1 MKLSNTFHVVI
12 GKSHLLRSTSLGLA
26 AATLL
31 TGAHGTLAQ
40 SAPEVGLVSSD
51 QYIGQQFLW
60 NASWSGDWTADQ
72 EQTVSVPGQYEQLV
86 LHGDKANVGVQFS
99 YATMADAFAR
109 EVEPYDSAG
118 GATDV
123 LSADVW
129 ESDAGVPYLLATI
142 AIASD
147 NGPLIE
153 YVEVAP
159 AMDYSITDGSQV
171 TMLVAPEADFEQAF
185 QDAQNEILPNDG
197 NAGPLFV
204 GTPADIPGNA
214 SSSIENGQS
223 SVPSSDSTSE
233 SAYLDALNSE
243 IDTLTQSMTDFQ
255 TVIESPTFGD
265 QASKTELAGILFTWI
280 ASYDTAQSIQPPA
293 QFVEM
298 HQTYVDFTSLLA
310 GAAQAIAYSDFDT
323 AGKDLSEAQT
333 KLMRLERMLESG
345 GADIFD
351 VKAG

>member
-12 GKSHLLRSTSLGLA
+12 GKSHLLRFTSLGLA
-26 AATLL
+26 AATLF

-86 LHGDKANVGVQFS
+86 LHGDYANVGVQFS

-109 EVEPYDSAG
+109 EIEPYDSAG

-129 ESDAGVPYLLATI
+129 ESDAGVPYLLATV

-185 QDAQNEILPNDG
+185 QDAQNEILPNGGD
-197 NAGPLFV
+197 AGTLFV
-204 GTPADIPGNA
+204 GTPAGLSDSGGG
-214 SSSIENGQS
+214 GQT
-223 SVPSSDSTSE
+223 SVPSSDSASE
-233 SAYLDALNSE
+233 SAYLDALNNE
-243 IDTLTQSMTDFQ
+243 IDTLAQSVTDFETLFQ
-255 TVIESPTFGD
+255 DPSFGD
-265 QASKTELAGILFTWI
+265 EASMSELTRILSIWI
-280 ASYDTAQSIQPPA
+280 TSYDRAASLQPPT

-298 HQTYVDFTSLLA
+298 HQTYLDFTSLLSV
-310 GAAQAIAYSDFDT
+310 AAQEIATGDFDAAT
-323 AGKDLSEAQT
+323 NHLSEAQT

-351 VKAG
+351 AKAG